1 MASSPHIICL
11 GEALLDSL
19 LPLGCDI
26 SSTPLDH
33 CDNRLGGAPAN
44 VACALARLGS
54 SVAFVGSL
62 GVDDIGDSFSSLLN
76 SRGVN
81 LSGLQRD
88 LFRPSRIVLVSRDAD
103 GDRSFHGFIGNQGL
117 GFSDES
123 LDISQLR
130 QVWPSL
136 SSNAQWLLLGTI
148 FGVFGFF

>member
-54 SVAFVGSL
+54 SVAFVEKGSRRRY
-62 GVDDIGDSFSSLLN
+62 SFKLIHCFRYRIPVASRPLLDNNRAYSDCINRDQVSS
-76 SRGVN
+76 
-81 LSGLQRD
+81 
-88 LFRPSRIVLVSRDAD
+88 
-103 GDRSFHGFIGNQGL
+103 
-117 GFSDES
+117 
-123 LDISQLR
+123 
-130 QVWPSL
+130 
-136 SSNAQWLLLGTI
+136 
-148 FGVFGFF
+148 